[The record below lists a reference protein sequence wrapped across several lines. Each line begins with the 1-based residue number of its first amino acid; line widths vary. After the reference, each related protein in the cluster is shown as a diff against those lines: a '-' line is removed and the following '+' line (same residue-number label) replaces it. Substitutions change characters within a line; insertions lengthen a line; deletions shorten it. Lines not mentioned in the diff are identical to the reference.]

1 MADKATPYRIGEWSL
16 SPEFRLQLDHD
27 GFQYIGRHQID
38 GKNYAIGLDNLKE
51 DWKWVIYAFVS
62 FADGGKYIRIGKV
75 EETGLRSRL
84 TPRYLNDALHLKWI
98 YVGLRNESHGGRYSR
113 PDATAVML
121 SELGRLTTP
130 PWERHMWIKY
140 LVPFG
145 GHGLIFARPP
155 VDGENNR
162 PALSAREGELVGRHD
177 PPCNNETPSGKRR
190 RAEWIAVH
198 GNPIDIKGPRK

>member
-98 YVGLRNESHGGRYSR
+98 YVGLRNGSHSGAIVGR
-113 PDATAVML
+113 TQL
-121 SELGRLTTP
+121 
-130 PWERHMWIKY
+130 
-140 LVPFG
+140 PF
-145 GHGLIFARPP
+145 RTWP
-155 VDGENNR
+155 VDYSPMGTAHVDKILSAIWR
-162 PALSAREGELVGRHD
+162 AWIDFCSPPSGRGKQPAGALS
-177 PPCNNETPSGKRR
+177 S
-190 RAEWIAVH
+190 
-198 GNPIDIKGPRK
+198 